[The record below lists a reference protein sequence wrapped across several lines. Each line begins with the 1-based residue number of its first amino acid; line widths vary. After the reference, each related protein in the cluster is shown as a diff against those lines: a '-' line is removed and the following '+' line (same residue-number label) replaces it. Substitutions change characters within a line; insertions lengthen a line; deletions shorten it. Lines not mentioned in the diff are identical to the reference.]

1 MSASAAE
8 VPAHQPQTPPPLSRL
23 IPITA
28 FSAFHGNYTGIE
40 RTGEMKLSLV
50 IPIADIPEA
59 MKVGISAR
67 KEVLWVEVSKLEYDV
82 KADEELMKKIAEQEK
97 ARRERDKGEV
107 DGQGGIDH
115 PELGFSDE

>member
-1 MSASAAE
+1 MSAAE
-8 VPAHQPQTPPPLSRL
+8 TPQPSSPPGTTRL

-50 IPIADIPEA
+50 IPIEMIPEA
-59 MKVGISAR
+59 MKIATAAR
-67 KEVLWVEVSKLEYDV
+67 KEVLWVEVSKLMYDV
-82 KADEELMKKIAEQEK
+82 EGDEDGWVERLAEQE
-97 ARRERDKGEV
+97 AERQRLAAGNATN
-107 DGQGGIDH
+107 IDHH